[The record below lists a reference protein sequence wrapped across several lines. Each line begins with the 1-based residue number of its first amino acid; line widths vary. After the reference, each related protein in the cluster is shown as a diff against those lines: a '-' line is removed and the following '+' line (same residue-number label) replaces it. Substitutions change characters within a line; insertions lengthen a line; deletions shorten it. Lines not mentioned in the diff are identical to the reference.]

1 MDARSLI
8 ISSSRWGVNDAV
20 VVDRDL
26 VAELVVLLLWV
37 RYQVTLVVLQVD
49 ALTYSS

>member
-1 MDARSLI
+1 MLFL
-8 ISSSRWGVNDAV
+8 WTETPGG
-20 VVDRDL
+20 DL

-37 RYQVTLVVLQVD
+37 RCYQVTLVVLQVD

>member
-1 MDARSLI
+1 MLLL
-8 ISSSRWGVNDAV
+8 WTETPGG
-20 VVDRDL
+20 DL